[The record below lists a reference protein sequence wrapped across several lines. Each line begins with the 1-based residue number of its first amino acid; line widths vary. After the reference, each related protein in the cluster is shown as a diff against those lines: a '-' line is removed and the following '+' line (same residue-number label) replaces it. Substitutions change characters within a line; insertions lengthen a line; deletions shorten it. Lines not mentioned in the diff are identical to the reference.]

1 MNVDQ
6 LREYCLSLKG
16 TTEDIKWGHDL
27 CFSVGGKMYC
37 VTGADGESGTSF
49 KCTDEDFVALQ
60 ERNGI
65 IPAPYMARNK
75 WVMVEKSSAL
85 KKNEWEHYILESYQ
99 LVASKLTKKMK
110 GELGLE
116 GL

>member
-6 LREYCLSLKG
+6 LREYCLKLKG

-27 CFSVGGKMYC
+27 CFSIGSKMYC
-37 VTGADGESGTSF
+37 VTGADGEGGTSF
-49 KCTDEDFVALQ
+49 KCSDEDFVSLQ
-60 ERNGI
+60 ERDGI

-85 KKNEWEHYILESYQ
+85 TKQEWRQYILQSYKMIG
-99 LVASKLTKKMK
+99 SKLTKKVK
-110 GELGLE
+110 AEVGFED
-116 GL
+116 